1 MQGTGSMKVQAF
13 AWLALLIASTA
24 WPADDDPR
32 LAESR
37 EIVQDFAGR
46 LQAALQSAM
55 ASEGPV
61 NAIGVCK
68 DIAPAIASE
77 LSRERGAAVSR
88 TSLRLRNPANL
99 PRDWQFEVL
108 AEFAE
113 HAATDAASAPEF
125 FESRPDGQFRYMK
138 AIATGGLCLACHGS
152 AIPDDVRDLL
162 DEHYPH
168 DRARGYAAG
177 EIRGAFSVVWPA
189 TCESC
194 VKANPTGDNRQ

>member
-1 MQGTGSMKVQAF
+1 MVLLRIFILVSVGTLSGTSQ
-13 AWLALLIASTA
+13 
-24 WPADDDPR
+24 ADDDSR

-55 ASEGPV
+55 SSGGPA

-68 DIAPAIASE
+68 DVAPSIASE

-99 PRDWQFEVL
+99 PRDWQLDVL
-108 AEFAE
+108 RKFDER
-113 HAATDAASAPEF
+113 HATAAAPEF
-125 FESRPDGQFRYMK
+125 YESLPDGRFRYMK
-138 AIATGGLCLACHGS
+138 AIPTGGLCLACHGGE
-152 AIPDDVRDLL
+152 IPAEVDALL

-168 DRARGYAAG
+168 DQARGYAAG
-177 EIRGAFSVVWPA
+177 DIRGAFSIIWPA
-189 TCESC
+189 SMQAE
-194 VKANPTGDNRQ
+194 PR

>member
-1 MQGTGSMKVQAF
+1 MQGVGSL
-13 AWLALLIASTA
+13 LARVIMLPLLAATSTA
-24 WPADDDPR
+24 VLSDDDPR

-37 EIVQDFAGR
+37 KIVQDFAGR

-55 ASEGPV
+55 ASGGPA

-68 DIAPAIASE
+68 DVAPAIASE

-99 PRDWQFEVL
+99 ARDWQLEVL
-108 AEFAE
+108 REFDEHTAAEAG
-113 HAATDAASAPEF
+113 SAPEF
-125 FESRPDGQFRYMK
+125 YESRPDGQFRYMK
-138 AIATGGLCLACHGS
+138 AIPTGGLCLACHGV
-152 AIPDDVRDLL
+152 AIPAEVRDLL

-177 EIRGAFSVVWPA
+177 DIRGAFSIVWPA
-189 TCESC
+189 S
-194 VKANPTGDNRQ
+194 

>member
-1 MQGTGSMKVQAF
+1 MQGTGSTKVRTF
-13 AWLALLIASTA
+13 TWLVLLIASTES
-24 WPADDDPR
+24 PADDDPR

-46 LQAALQSAM
+46 MQTALLSAM
-55 ASEGPV
+55 ANGGPA

-68 DIAPAIASE
+68 DVAPAIASE

-99 PRDWQFEVL
+99 ARDWQLDVL
-108 AEFAE
+108 RDFDARR
-113 HAATDAASAPEF
+113 AADAVPEYY
-125 FESRPDGQFRYMK
+125 ESLPDGQFRYMK
-138 AIATGGLCLACHGS
+138 AIPTGGLCLACHGT

-168 DRARGYAAG
+168 DRARGYATG
-177 EIRGAFSVVWPA
+177 DIRGAFSIIWPPA
-189 TCESC
+189 EAGR
-194 VKANPTGDNRQ
+194 KMK